1 MSAAAG
7 LALIVAA
14 TAALLFLLAAASAAV
29 LLLLVL
35 ISALVVHRKL
45 LSIPLAAG
53 TEVTNWKNELS
64 VPQRTIAPNRAGLAP
79 ERKGAIAGA
88 RWALTLPQKNTR
100 GEGHGICGPGRGG
113 AARRAQSAHRTGR
126 LQAAG
131 FKRSRDCGQ
140 GCAVAQQPAGLGG
153 DAAGGAD
160 RGDGTLARRGARA
173 RGGDRRDR
181 RGRYRRLPHQLS
193 PGLHHHG
200 QY

>member
-64 VPQRTIAPNRAGLAP
+64 VPQRTIAHNRAQP
-79 ERKGAIAGA
+79 RRTRAGA
-88 RWALTLPQKNTR
+88 KGGYRRSPLGSNPAAKEHERR
-100 GEGHGICGPGRGG
+100 GSWHLRSWQ
-113 AARRAQSAHRTGR
+113 RRRCST
-126 LQAAG
+126 
-131 FKRSRDCGQ
+131 
-140 GCAVAQQPAGLGG
+140 CAIRAP
-153 DAAGGAD
+153 D
-160 RGDGTLARRGARA
+160 RPITSCRFQTLARLRPRLRGCATTSRL
-173 RGGDRRDR
+173 GRRCRWR
-181 RGRYRRLPHQLS
+181 RGS
-193 PGLHHHG
+193 E
-200 QY
+200 